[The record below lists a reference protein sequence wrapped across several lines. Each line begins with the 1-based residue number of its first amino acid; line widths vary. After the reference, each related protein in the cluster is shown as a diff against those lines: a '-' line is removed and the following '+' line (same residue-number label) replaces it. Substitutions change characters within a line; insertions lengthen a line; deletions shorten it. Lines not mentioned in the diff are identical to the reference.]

1 LSPVKVKVED
11 DIEMEAV
18 QVEVMSD
25 DDNQLQLNRRDFQM
39 FGNPEGGDQ
48 LDLGEAQRSA
58 AFGYSISSRS
68 SHGRMSERGS
78 EVKRN
83 QRGDQVIEEAFTPAT
98 EDDLQFI
105 DETIQ
110 QISAQLQN

>member
-1 LSPVKVKVED
+1 
-11 DIEMEAV
+11 
-18 QVEVMSD
+18 
-25 DDNQLQLNRRDFQM
+25 
-39 FGNPEGGDQ
+39 
-48 LDLGEAQRSA
+48 
-58 AFGYSISSRS
+58 
-68 SHGRMSERGS
+68 MSERGS

-83 QRGDQVIEEAFTPAT
+83 PRGDQVIEEAYTPAT

>member
-1 LSPVKVKVED
+1 MSPVKVKVED

-25 DDNQLQLNRRDFQM
+25 DENQLQLNRRDFQM

-48 LDLGEAQRSA
+48 LDLGEAHRSA

-68 SHGRMSERGS
+68 SHGRMSERS

-83 QRGDQVIEEAFTPAT
+83 PRGDQVIEEAYTPAT

-110 QISAQLQN
+110 QISAQLEN